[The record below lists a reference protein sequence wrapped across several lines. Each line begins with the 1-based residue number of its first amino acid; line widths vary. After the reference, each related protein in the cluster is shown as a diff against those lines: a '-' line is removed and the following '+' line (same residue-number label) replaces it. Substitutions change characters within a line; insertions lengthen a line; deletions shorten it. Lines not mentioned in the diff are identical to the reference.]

1 MISVIISAYNND
13 KFILEAL
20 KSVESSAKQI
30 DHEILL
36 GIDNCEITMNYLKS
50 NFNNLPKKLKVFFFP
65 KVGTYVIRNTLAKIS
80 EFENIIFFDSDDILH
95 ENTISE
101 SLSVL
106 NNFEVVRYKYR
117 LFNNTFESEKK
128 DQYVKGEVYHT
139 GCFGIKKK
147 TFLSLNGF
155 EPWICA
161 ADGEFHWRLKSNQHS
176 SNNTSDIGLY
186 YRRHGDNLTMA
197 GNTGMNSPLRKKYH
211 LIKNQKIKN
220 NQSGKLDILNVS
232 DFLQITK
239 ENISNYY
246 PIFQKLNIKPN
257 SFDNLQDRSK
267 IEDELSKKQNIILP
281 SKIVEKTNK
290 QIDYNKINEIFEKNK
305 SSYLNQKKQNLVSDN
320 KSTKNT
326 DLLTKLT
333 TKNKRKFI

>member
-1 MISVIISAYNND
+1 MISVIISAYNNN

-20 KSVESSAKQI
+20 NSVESSAKQI

-36 GIDNCEITMNYLKS
+36 GVDNCETTMNYLRD
-50 NFNNLPKKLKVFFFP
+50 NFNSLPKKLKVFFFP

-117 LFNNTFESEKK
+117 IFNNSFESDKK
-128 DQYVKGEVYHT
+128 KQYVKGEVYHT

-161 ADGEFHWRLKSNQHS
+161 ADGEFHWRLKSNQHT
-176 SNNTSDIGLY
+176 SNTTSDIGLY

-211 LIKNQKIKN
+211 SIKNQKIKN
-220 NQSGKLDILNVS
+220 NQSGKLEVLSVS

-239 ENISNYY
+239 ENITNYY
-246 PIFQKLNIKPN
+246 SIFQKLNIETNHIN
-257 SFDNLQDRSK
+257 SSINQSK
-267 IEDELSKKQNIILP
+267 IENELSKKQTITYPNKTL
-281 SKIVEKTNK
+281 EKTKKEIN
-290 QIDYNKINEIFEKNK
+290 YNKINEIFEKNK
-305 SSYLNQKKQNLVSDN
+305 LTYLNQKTQNVISDN

-326 DLLTKLT
+326 DLLSKLT

>member
-36 GIDNCEITMNYLKS
+36 GVDNCEITMNYLRD
-50 NFNNLPKKLKVFFFP
+50 NFNSLPKKLKVFFFP
-65 KVGTYVIRNTLAKIS
+65 KVGTYVIRNTLVKIS

-95 ENTISE
+95 ESTIFE

-117 LFNNTFESEKK
+117 IFNNLFEFEKK

-147 TFLSLNGF
+147 TFLDLNGF

-161 ADGEFHWRLKSNQHS
+161 ADGEFHWRLKSNQYS
-176 SNNTSDIGLY
+176 SNNTSDFGLY

-211 LIKNQKIKN
+211 SIKNQKIKN
-220 NQSGKLDILNVS
+220 NQNGKLDVLNVS

-257 SFDNLQDRSK
+257 SFDNLQDQSK

-290 QIDYNKINEIFEKNK
+290 QIDYNKINRLLEKKCNSIFAVK
-305 SSYLNQKKQNLVSDN
+305 SNVNNNQTKIK
-320 KSTKNT
+320 KNT
-326 DLLTKLT
+326 DLVQSMFG
-333 TKNKRKFI
+333 KNKRKF

>member
-1 MISVIISAYNND
+1 MISVIISAYNNN

-20 KSVESSAKQI
+20 NSVESSAKQI

-36 GIDNCEITMNYLKS
+36 GVDNCEITMNYLRD

-117 LFNNTFESEKK
+117 IFNNSFESDKK
-128 DQYVKGEVYHT
+128 NQYVKGEVYHT
-139 GCFGIKKK
+139 GCFGIRKKI
-147 TFLSLNGF
+147 FLSLNGF
-155 EPWICA
+155 EPWVCA
-161 ADGEFHWRLKSNQHS
+161 ADGEFHWRLKSNQHT
-176 SNNTSDIGLY
+176 SNTTSDIGLY
-186 YRRHGDNLTMA
+186 YRRHGDNLTMG

-211 LIKNQKIKN
+211 SIKNQKIKN
-220 NQSGKLDILNVS
+220 NQSGKLDVLNVS
-232 DFLQITK
+232 DYLQITK
-239 ENISNYY
+239 ENITNYY
-246 PIFQKLNIKPN
+246 SIFQKLNIKPN
-257 SFDNLQDRSK
+257 SFDNLQDQSK
-267 IEDELSKKQNIILP
+267 IENELSKKQTITYPNKTL
-281 SKIVEKTNK
+281 EKTKKEIN
-290 QIDYNKINEIFEKNK
+290 YNKINEIFEKNK
-305 SSYLNQKKQNLVSDN
+305 LTYLNQKTQNVISDN

-326 DLLTKLT
+326 DLLSKLT

>member
-1 MISVIISAYNND
+1 MLHFQQQIQSIG
-13 KFILEAL
+13 KHKKRKLE
-20 KSVESSAKQI
+20 V
-30 DHEILL
+30 LL
-36 GIDNCEITMNYLKS
+36 N
-50 NFNNLPKKLKVFFFP
+50 
-65 KVGTYVIRNTLAKIS
+65 
-80 EFENIIFFDSDDILH
+80 
-95 ENTISE
+95 
-101 SLSVL
+101 
-106 NNFEVVRYKYR
+106 
-117 LFNNTFESEKK
+117 EKK
-128 DQYVKGEVYHT
+128 NQYVKGEVYHT

-290 QIDYNKINEIFEKNK
+290 QIDYNKINEIFEEICLRHEVVPLNIGLLFSKALNVFSQKQRCLMAGEVLRNLLAEQANSPMVFIKNIEV
-305 SSYLNQKKQNLVSDN
+305 LFCIRIC
-320 KSTKNT
+320 
-326 DLLTKLT
+326 LTW
-333 TKNKRKFI
+333 